1 MSVRNLKPTK
11 IKNNTINR
19 NDELATYSIPKLLF
33 KLSVPAIIAQLVN
46 ALYNIV
52 DRIYIGN
59 IPELGRNLLTS
70 VGLTFAVIMIISAFA
85 SLIGAGA
92 APLMSIKLGQN
103 RKDEATNILS
113 ESLSYLLILSIILPP
128 IILIF
133 QDNFLYIFGA
143 STNTFQAAKNYLSI
157 YAIGTPFVMIALGM
171 NFFINAQG
179 FTHLG
184 MRSILIG
191 AVSNIILDPIFIFIL
206 KMNERGAALASIISQ
221 ALSAIYVIYLLS
233 SDRLP
238 LSIKWNVTFKPSFK
252 LILPIVSLGLS
263 PFIMQS
269 TEGILQIVQNNTLQ
283 KYGGDMAVGAMVIIV
298 SLTQLFFLP
307 CVGLGSGSQAIIS
320 FNYGAQNYKRV
331 IICAKLAAF
340 VSWAWLFV
348 AFVGF
353 LLIPQFFTRLFTQDI
368 ALINFTTQPLR
379 IYMIGFFLL
388 GLQLSLQNSFVA
400 LGQAKISICLALLRK
415 LILLIPLILILP
427 QITSWSY
434 RAVFIAEPISDLI
447 ASLCTT
453 FVFII
458 YYNKQLKPKL
468 KLNDSKK

>member
-1 MSVRNLKPTK
+1 MSVRKLKPTK
-11 IKNNTINR
+11 IKNYTINR

-46 ALYNIV
+46 ALYNII

-103 RKDEATNILS
+103 RKDEAANILS

-133 QDNFLYIFGA
+133 QDSFLYIFGA

-157 YAIGTPFVMIALGM
+157 YAIGTPFVMISLGM

-179 FTHLG
+179 FTQLG

-233 SDRLP
+233 SGRLP

-320 FNYGAQNYKRV
+320 FNYGAKNYKRV

-458 YYNKQLKPKL
+458 YYNKKLKPKL
-468 KLNDSKK
+468 ELNDSKK